1 MKCPNCGK
9 NLSDDSKFC
18 TKCGTP
24 LRMQAPGN
32 RGGGPVPG
40 PAGGPGRPGGA
51 PGNMP
56 GRPAS
61 GPGGAMPGRPASGPG
76 SYQNYPPYGAPE
88 PPKKKKGFLLPLLII
103 LLLAAV
109 GGAAVFAVKHFRGTA
124 DSDARAEADKD
135 SGRKKDRKDK
145 DEQDTTDESEKET
158 ARDKDDGKD
167 AAGAAEESEAE
178 GESAAK
184 GAGAGLAAETTAA
197 SGTAAGTG
205 AATTA
210 ALATTAAQETTA
222 AAITTSPVPY
232 HISLYMPDYV
242 NPGRIIPVKRA
253 KVSASSMLSETGYD
267 HSVYMA
273 FDGLLESSWQDG
285 GNRETGE
292 YIEVAFDTP
301 ETFDTIAIWAG
312 NFRTEALHFKN
323 NIPTKLLME
332 ADGVEYH
339 LTLDPA
345 MAANVV
351 EFSSPVTSQHIR
363 FTVEDYQRGSAYTD
377 TSIADI
383 TFSNSAAAPNGMKPD
398 WVQEAEG
405 WAYFDRNGERLF
417 GWHTLNGT
425 NYYFTPDG
433 IMGTDWQLVGKNWYY
448 MGDDGIPR
456 TGPQTINGAQ
466 YYFQDDGIMM
476 HDTRSPAGYYLGSD
490 GKRR

>member
-24 LRMQAPGN
+24 LRMQAPG
-32 RGGGPVPG
+32 GAPG
-40 PAGGPGRPGGA
+40 NMSGRPAAGPGGNMPGRSAAGPGA
-51 PGNMP
+51 GNMP
-56 GRPAS
+56 GRPAA
-61 GPGGAMPGRPASGPG
+61 GPGGYR
-76 SYQNYPPYGAPE
+76 NYPPYGAPE

-109 GGAAVFAVKHFRGTA
+109 GGGAVFAVKHFRGAA

-145 DEQDTTDESEKET
+145 DEEESGDKTEAEKESEKE
-158 ARDKDDGKD
+158 KEKENGKD
-167 AAGAAEESEAE
+167 AAGGEAE
-178 GESAAK
+178 GA
-184 GAGAGLAAETTAA
+184 
-197 SGTAAGTG
+197 AAGTG
-205 AATTA
+205 AAETTVAAETAAAGAGTAAGAAATTA
-210 ALATTAAQETTA
+210 ALGTAAAVETTA

-253 KVSASSMLSETGYD
+253 KVSASSMLGETGYD

-285 GNRETGE
+285 GNRERGE
-292 YIEVAFDTP
+292 YIEVTFDTP
-301 ETFDTIAIWAG
+301 ETFDTVAIWAG

-351 EFSSPVTSQHIR
+351 EFSAPVTSQHIR
-363 FTVEDYQRGSAYTD
+363 FTVEDYQRGTSYTD

-425 NYYFTPDG
+425 NYYFTPNG

-456 TGPQTINGAQ
+456 TGPQTINGDQ

-490 GKRR
+490 GKRRR